1 MYLITGGAGYIGSH
15 MAFKMLDLGF
25 DIVVFD
31 NLETGHIEI
40 IDALKNANSK
50 GKFKG
55 FIKGDLKNKKDIDEI
70 FKNFKIDG
78 VIHFAA
84 YSLVGES
91 VKEPKKY
98 WHNNVFGTLNLLD
111 SMIENKV
118 DKIVFSSTCATY
130 GEPKY
135 TPIDES
141 HPQNPI
147 NPYGQ
152 SKLAVE
158 KIMDDYDK
166 AYNLKS
172 VRLRYFNVAGA
183 DKKGRCGEWH
193 NIETHLIPNIIKS
206 TFDNNKTFEIY
217 GNTYNTKDG
226 TCIRDYI
233 DMEDLIEAHILALK
247 YLENGGKTDFFNLG
261 TEQGNSVMEVFE
273 CAKEIIGKEIK
284 YEIKEKREGDP
295 QTLIGDNKKATKILG
310 WTPKNS
316 LKDSIKNA
324 YLWEKTRIEKFQ

>member
-15 MAFKMLDLGF
+15 MAFKMLDLGY
-25 DIVVFD
+25 DIVIFD

-40 IDALKNANSK
+40 IDAIKNAKSK
-50 GKFKG
+50 GNFKG
-55 FIKGDLKNKKDIDEI
+55 FIKGDLKNKEDIEKVFKDY
-70 FKNFKIDG
+70 KIDA

-111 SMIENKV
+111 SMIENNV
-118 DKIVFSSTCATY
+118 NKIVFSSTCATY
-130 GEPKY
+130 GEPNY

-152 SKLAVE
+152 TKLAVE

-166 AYNLKS
+166 AYSLKS

-183 DKKGRCGEWH
+183 DKNQRCGEWH

-206 TFDNNKTFEIY
+206 TFSNDKTFEIF
-217 GNTYNTKDG
+217 GDTYDTKDG

-247 YLENGGKTDFFNLG
+247 YLENGGKTDYFNLG
-261 TEQGNSVMEVFE
+261 TKEGNSVMDVFN
-273 CAKEIIGKEIK
+273 CAKEVIGKEIPFI
-284 YEIKEKREGDP
+284 IKEKREGDP
-295 QTLIGDNKKATKILG
+295 KILIGNNKKAKEVLG
-310 WTPKNS
+310 WEPKNN
-316 LKDSIKNA
+316 LKSSIQNA
-324 YLWEKTRIEKFQ
+324 YCWEKTRLERYN